1 MHALRSGALLLIV
14 SVLPAQTFDL
24 AGIPSEIAAHEGLV
38 VARCSTCHTMS
49 RVVKARHVGGE
60 WADVVEDMRLREKSG
75 ISVPESEKITAFLAA
90 WSRRGEAA
98 RAEMA
103 APVPALPSA
112 GAGIGAQP
120 TRRITLR
127 SWKLTEGMQVADVPS
142 AVGNLKVE
150 SLRFEMLGAHWSP
163 VAMLASSRGSS
174 ASEVRPVIP
183 EVRQPPGV
191 ELHRWSI
198 DRHQFHLEPSL
209 EVVGTEPL
217 TTPDPSRIRLV
228 LSVVHTLPNPSIPKL
243 AISSP

>member
-1 MHALRSGALLLIV
+1 
-14 SVLPAQTFDL
+14 
-24 AGIPSEIAAHEGLV
+24 
-38 VARCSTCHTMS
+38 
-49 RVVKARHVGGE
+49 
-60 WADVVEDMRLREKSG
+60 
-75 ISVPESEKITAFLAA
+75 
-90 WSRRGEAA
+90 
-98 RAEMA
+98 
-103 APVPALPSA
+103 
-112 GAGIGAQP
+112 
-120 TRRITLR
+120 
-127 SWKLTEGMQVADVPS
+127 MQVADVPS

-163 VAMLASSRGSS
+163 VATLASSRESS

-228 LSVVHTLPNPSIPKL
+228 LSVVHTLPNPPGLKL
-243 AISSP
+243 AISTP